1 MSLDV
6 KQFRQYIVIPALEH
20 IGLHSLAAEN
30 LLVGTALQESH
41 LRYLDQ
47 LTPGPGPAYGLFQM
61 ERRTHD
67 DHWDKFISKDQDLN
81 DKILSLMSSHP
92 TKIEQLRCNL
102 LYAAA
107 MCRVHY
113 RRVKEPLPEASDVEG
128 LGQYW
133 KKYYNTYAG
142 KGTVS
147 QFVKNYAG
155 A

>member
-6 KQFRQYIVIPALEH
+6 KQFRQYIIVPALEH
-20 IGLHSLAAEN
+20 IGLYSPAAEN
-30 LLVGTALQESH
+30 LLIGTALQESQ

-47 LTPGPGPAYGLFQM
+47 LSPGPGPAYGLFQM
-61 ERRTHD
+61 EKRTHD
-67 DHWDKFISKDQDLN
+67 DHWNSFISKDQDLK
-81 DKILSLMSSHP
+81 DKIVSLTSAYP
-92 TKIEQLRCNL
+92 PGVEQLRCNL

-107 MCRVHY
+107 MCRIHY
-113 RRVKEPLPEASDVEG
+113 RRVKEPLPDASDVKA

-142 KGTVS
+142 KGTVE
-147 QFVKNYAG
+147 QFVKNYIG